1 MRFIPIY
8 VVSKNVGSDGL
19 VFWGG
24 GSKRKRANVRG
35 GEVGEGEKVTYVC
48 ISRRGFGWWRLD
60 CDFLQCI

>member
-1 MRFIPIY
+1 MVWF
-8 VVSKNVGSDGL
+8 
-19 VFWGG
+19 FGG
-24 GSKRKRANVRG
+24 GAVKENEQTSGG